1 MGKKSTLSPLRRF
14 DFFHGQLPGSSK
26 LPRMKYSPDALDDV
40 QYESGEP
47 SVLKNSTSKKIKS
60 DLVKRPDINTMSAS
74 EISDYIVSAI
84 KKSKKH
90 LTPPEAED
98 FRPPT
103 ASVHSFQSEDNSKL
117 YECVKFFLPELK
129 TTRRDD
135 ALHILIL
142 SGSAIRA
149 TELIRQLGSLRQ
161 DLGVGKCFAKH
172 FKIEDQLKFFNSKCP
187 SISVGTPNRLSKL
200 FASGHK
206 YFTMDS
212 VDLCI
217 IDTHRDAKQR
227 NIFEIPETCSDLL
240 DFYITNILPALKSGN
255 TKLVLF

>member
-1 MGKKSTLSPLRRF
+1 M
-14 DFFHGQLPGSSK
+14 
-26 LPRMKYSPDALDDV
+26 PRMKYSPDALDDV
-40 QYESGEP
+40 LYESGEP
-47 SVLKNSTSKKIKS
+47 SVPKNSTSKKIKS
-60 DLVKRPDINTMSAS
+60 DLVKRPDINTMSTT
-74 EISDYIVSAI
+74 EISDYIAFVI

-90 LTPPEAED
+90 LSPLEAED

-103 ASVHSFQSEDNSKL
+103 ANVHSFQSENNSKL
-117 YECVKFFLPELK
+117 YECVKSFLSDLK
-129 TTRRDD
+129 SMRRDD

-172 FKIEDQLKFFNSKCP
+172 FKIEDQLKFFDSKCP
-187 SISVGTPNRLSKL
+187 AISVGTPNRLSKL
-200 FASGHK
+200 FATGHK
-206 YFTMDS
+206 YFAMDS

-240 DFYITNILPALKSGN
+240 DFYMSNILPALKSGN
-255 TKLVLF
+255 TKLVFF

>member
-1 MGKKSTLSPLRRF
+1 
-14 DFFHGQLPGSSK
+14 
-26 LPRMKYSPDALDDV
+26 MKYSTDALDNV
-40 QYESGEP
+40 LYEAGEP
-47 SVLKNSTSKKIKS
+47 AVSKNVASKKVKT
-60 DLVKRPDINTMSAS
+60 DTVKRPNINVMSPA
-74 EISDYIVSAI
+74 EISDYIVAAA
-84 KKSKKH
+84 KKSKK
-90 LTPPEAED
+90 TISSVEAED

-103 ASVHSFQSEDNSKL
+103 FSINSFESEDSSKL
-117 YECVKFFLPELK
+117 FECVKVNMPDLK
-129 TTRRDD
+129 KIRRDNT
-135 ALHILIL
+135 LRILIL

-172 FKIEDQLKFFNSKCP
+172 FKIEDQLKFFDSKCP

-212 VDLCI
+212 VDLCV

-240 DFYITNILPALKSGN
+240 DFYVMNILPALKLGN
-255 TKLVLF
+255 TKLIFF